1 MDSHKDGDVRR
12 NICLGYFLISHK
24 NVSPEKQNRHLKFCM
39 DSKACFINITLTFFF
54 KKAQFGLKYYV
65 LSLLKHSWDILTN
78 KDDTNDCQL

>member
-54 KKAQFGLKYYV
+54 KKSTVWVK
-65 LSLLKHSWDILTN
+65 ILCPITI
-78 KDDTNDCQL
+78 KTLMGHTDK